1 MKAKFELIGN
11 LTRDPEM
18 KSTASGMAVANM
30 SVACNRRVKK
40 GDNYEN
46 EASFFNVTMFGKQA
60 EVCEKYMAKGDRVG
74 FDGYMRQESW
84 EKDGKKNSV
93 IKFYATELF
102 LLGSK
107 KSDSAS
113 SGDSD
118 GFADQGGDDDVP
130 F

>member
-18 KSTASGMAVANM
+18 KFTASGTGVANM

-40 GDNYEN
+40 GDSYES
-46 EASFFNVTMFGKQA
+46 EVSFFNITMFGKQA
-60 EVCEKYMAKGDRVG
+60 EVCVKFMAKGDRVG

-84 EKDGKKNSV
+84 EKDGQKKSV

-102 LLGSK
+102 FLSSK
-107 KSDSAS
+107 KHGGADDSSAAYSDEEEN
-113 SGDSD
+113 
-118 GFADQGGDDDVP
+118 VP

>member
-1 MKAKFELIGN
+1 
-11 LTRDPEM
+11 
-18 KSTASGMAVANM
+18 
-30 SVACNRRVKK
+30 
-40 GDNYEN
+40 
-46 EASFFNVTMFGKQA
+46 
-60 EVCEKYMAKGDRVG
+60 
-74 FDGYMRQESW
+74 MRQESW